1 MLTTKNLYL
10 QYEKLERLWNL
21 INIKKD
27 LRILKSRKSSRK
39 QTKII

>member
-10 QYEKLERLWNL
+10 EYEKLERLWKL

-27 LRILKSRKSSRK
+27 LRILKSRNSSRK